1 MRAGVETP
9 DGSRGQNLL
18 ENAGFEVGETAPQG
32 WVALPAEAAGITY
45 LWDGTRSQSGNR
57 SVCIESTCSDGGMW
71 QQVVDVEAGRV
82 YALAG
87 YVAFEDV
94 KEEGK
99 CNLQLVFRD
108 AVGDVV
114 QAVDYPG
121 HTGTREFAYDFPHDL
136 CVRAPANAV
145 RAEVNLCLRGSG
157 KAWFDDVFFG
167 LVRTGEIRGRVTCE
181 GKPLEGARVY
191 IWGDPWGKVCE
202 AFTDAGGRYALEEIP
217 VAYPRYIL
225 MAGKDGYRTRIE
237 GRVVAVAD
245 GVTTVDFEVTAG
257 SDPDDLR
264 VKYGALAYSPFVR
277 PPLIPEGATIPADAS
292 GYPAAIRCYLES
304 DDYIQPDHPEVQA
317 LAKEIVDT
325 LSVEDRSDTRK
336 VAWAV
341 YEWVVKYIDH
351 DSVYAPAL
359 SLESLEAREE
369 DMLERLSQPYK
380 DVTSGIWQTVSK
392 EGWCW
397 GKNFYD
403 WGYRPYEALKV
414 RCCICAEHS
423 WLVAA
428 LYRSLNIPARV
439 CVGSYEFWAQ
449 TSGENGV
456 WVHGSSTAGRMAYRD
471 TGKLGVCFEG
481 MSPEPSFSVLSRPIL
496 HEDWDAQNSGVWRET
511 HPSLERY
518 EATPAGRARALAD
531 LNHLAATGEA
541 RHGIVLEEGRDFY
554 LITYSDVTIN
564 LFNMGDQRTLDVR
577 FPMVTDSGPLTPTW
591 DVVHWTNHPE
601 CVKRTWIEEIPNP
614 PAEGAERWYHVEFDL
629 TSILDGGPGMP

>member
-1 MRAGVETP
+1 MRAGIEAPST
-9 DGSRGQNLL
+9 SRGHNIL

-32 WVALPAEAAGITY
+32 WMPFPAEAAGVTH

-57 SVCIESTCSDGGMW
+57 SVRIENTSSDIGMW

-94 KEEGK
+94 EEDGK
-99 CNLQLVFRD
+99 CNLQVAFRD
-108 AVGDVV
+108 AAGDVV
-114 QAVDYPG
+114 QTVDYLG
-121 HTGTREFAYDFPHDL
+121 HTGTREFAYDFPHEL
-136 CVRAPANAV
+136 CVRAPAGAV
-145 RAEVNLCLRGSG
+145 RAEVNLCLRGAG

-167 LVRTGEIRGRVTCE
+167 PVPTGEISGRVTCE
-181 GKPLEGARVY
+181 GRPLQGARVF

-202 AFTDAGGRYALEEIP
+202 AFTDTEGNYALADIP
-217 VAYPRYIL
+217 VAFSRYIL
-225 MAGKDGYRTRIE
+225 MAGKEGYKTRIE
-237 GRVVAVAD
+237 GRVAAVAE
-245 GVTTVDFEVTAG
+245 GVTAVDFEVTAG

-264 VKYGALAYSPFVR
+264 VKYGALAYSPFVQ

-292 GYPAAIRCYLES
+292 GYPAAIRGYLES
-304 DDYIQPDHPEVQA
+304 DDYIQSDHPEVRE
-317 LAKEIVDT
+317 LAIEIVDT
-325 LSVEDRSDTRK
+325 LPVEDRSDTRK

-351 DSVYAPAL
+351 DSVFAPAL
-359 SLESLEAREE
+359 SVEEGGLLEQ
-369 DMLERLSQPYK
+369 LSQPYR
-380 DVTSGIWQTVSK
+380 DVTSGVWQTVST

-397 GKNFYD
+397 GRSFYD
-403 WGYRPYEALKV
+403 WGYHNHEALKV
-414 RCCICAEHS
+414 RCCICVEHS

-428 LYRSLNIPARV
+428 LYRALNIPARA
-439 CVGSYEFWAQ
+439 CVGSHEFWAQ
-449 TSGENGV
+449 TSSENGV
-456 WVHGSSTAGRMAYRD
+456 WVHASTTEGRVAYRN
-471 TGKLGVCFEG
+471 TGKLGAGFEG
-481 MSPEPSFSVLSRPIL
+481 LPPEPSFSVLSRPVL
-496 HEDWDAQNSGVWRET
+496 HEDWDAQNTGVWRET
-511 HPSLERY
+511 HPSLERH

-531 LNHLAATGEA
+531 LNHLAANGEA
-541 RHGIVLEEGRDFY
+541 RRGIALEEGRDFY

-564 LFNMGDQRTLDVR
+564 LFNMGGQRTLDVR

-629 TSILDGGPGMP
+629 TSILDGAQGIP